1 MSRAGTTR
9 VVVIG
14 AGAGG
19 AVVARELSRLPDVRV
34 TIVEAGP
41 PFRPFAADRDRL
53 AALRGSRLFVDERMI
68 SALFPAMRVARAAD
82 GLRLV
87 RGVATGGSTT
97 LMTGSAVRRDASL
110 RRLGL
115 DLGREFAALERE
127 LGVTSDHRGRWRK
140 STIAL
145 WDACAAA
152 GLEPAPMPKAIDM
165 TRCRRCGRCVLGC
178 DAGAKW
184 DARRMVREAV
194 GNGAVLL
201 TGAGAVRLVQDR
213 ARPTLASGLLVRRHG
228 RLVELPADGIVVAA
242 GGLGTPGILMRSGVR
257 VSNRLAV
264 DPVLCV
270 ATPWPDADQYRE
282 LPMPFFSAHEGY
294 MIAPYFDH
302 LSFFFDR
309 RWRLGASGIAS
320 LMVKLAD
327 EEIGDVRG
335 DAVRKGLTARDRRRL
350 REATATCA
358 EVFVAAGARREEVFL
373 GLLNAGHPGGMLPLD
388 PSSAGS
394 LHDPRLPDNVYVAD
408 ASLLPESLGA
418 PPSLTIMALATRV
431 AGLFAERVVG

>member
-1 MSRAGTTR
+1 
-9 VVVIG
+9 
-14 AGAGG
+14 
-19 AVVARELSRLPDVRV
+19 
-34 TIVEAGP
+34 
-41 PFRPFAADRDRL
+41 
-53 AALRGSRLFVDERMI
+53 
-68 SALFPAMRVARAAD
+68 MRVARAAD

-97 LMTGSAVRRDASL
+97 LMTGSAVRRDAAL

-127 LGVTSDHRGRWRK
+127 LGVTSDHRSRWRK
-140 STIAL
+140 STVAL
-145 WDACAAA
+145 WDACSAT

-165 TRCRRCGRCVLGC
+165 SMCRRCGRCVLGC

-201 TGAGAVRLVQDR
+201 TGTRAVRLVHDHGRPAR
-213 ARPTLASGLLVRRHG
+213 AAGLLVRRRG
-228 RLVELPADGIVVAA
+228 RLAELPADGIVVAA
-242 GGLGTPGILMRSGVR
+242 GGLGTPGILTRSGVGIH
-257 VSNRLAV
+257 NRLSV

-270 ATPWPDADQYRE
+270 AAPWPGADQHRE

-309 RWRLGASGIAS
+309 RWRLRASGIAS

-327 EEIGDVRG
+327 EEVGDVRG
-335 DAVRKGLTARDRRRL
+335 GRTAKGLTARDRRRL
-350 REATATCA
+350 REATAVCVD
-358 EVFVAAGARREEVFL
+358 VFAAAGVRREDVFL
-373 GLLNAGHPGGMLPLD
+373 GLLNAGHPGGTLPLG
-388 PSSAGS
+388 PSSVGS
-394 LHDPRLPDNVYVAD
+394 LHDRRLPDNVYVAD
-408 ASLLPESLGA
+408 ASLLPESLG
-418 PPSLTIMALATRV
+418 
-431 AGLFAERVVG
+431 EE